1 MSDLK
6 VPVMF
11 LKLCDK
17 RSSGFVKDGT
27 ENTAFHEE
35 LDCPSIAWIP
45 SRSKT
50 AVTMEVNGVKTLIYK
65 DIRWIN
71 GCNTIDPQEQDRM
84 GIKPNPQE
92 DLIIFDKGFKTL
104 IKEGST
110 FSLYEYL
117 EQSFF
122 SKNNPNRPVS
132 LDAIYEIMQL
142 DKKAEE
148 IDESDI
154 EMADAIKLVGELRI
168 KTGNKETPYKY
179 DEDRIN
185 MMCKLCEVSGG
196 DTPALKLHA
205 LMALAKSTPR
215 TLLDLVVKFEQTLIT
230 EVAHALQLNVIRFD
244 GNTASYEESGE
255 VIKALGSGNLGQ
267 EKKIQSLADYFGSSD
282 GTQALTIFR
291 AKLEVA
297 KQNALK

>member
-1 MSDLK
+1 MSDIK

-50 AVTMEVNGVKTLIYK
+50 AIEKEIDGIKTLVFK

-84 GIKPNPQE
+84 GVKPNPQE

-104 IKEGST
+104 QKQGST
-110 FSLYEYL
+110 LSLYDYL

-122 SKNNPNRPVS
+122 NKNNPNRPVS
-132 LDAIYEIMQL
+132 LEAIYEVVQL

-154 EMADAIKLVGELRI
+154 EMSDAIQMVKQLRV

-185 MMCKLCEVSGG
+185 LMCRLCEVMGG
-196 DTPALKLHA
+196 DSPAQKLHA
-205 LMALAKSTPR
+205 LMALAKSMPR
-215 TLLDLVVKFEQTLIT
+215 TLLDLVTKFEQTLIT
-230 EVAHALQLNVIRFD
+230 EVGHALHLNVIRFD

-255 VIKALGSGNLGQ
+255 VIRALGSGNLGQ